1 MAKKKR
7 INPHRIPV
15 AKTEVDKNELSEE
28 SFSGNYYY
36 AWLLILP
43 ELFLIEGMDA
53 AKIAEIWRE
62 IDHYTSDPRFTGQR
76 MDSEVRRAE
85 RLMGWTTSYQGVNAQ
100 QIRSKGGLEAAK
112 RRLQERAVHTSLCLI
127 CLAFDYMKLLDLER
141 IRRVFLNANITW
153 AEVQNG
159 LLTYAELQKMMLD
172 RGIVVRDDAPGEM
185 VTCAAVAQ
193 PEAQPV

>member
-1 MAKKKR
+1 
-7 INPHRIPV
+7 
-15 AKTEVDKNELSEE
+15 
-28 SFSGNYYY
+28 
-36 AWLLILP
+36 
-43 ELFLIEGMDA
+43 
-53 AKIAEIWRE
+53 
-62 IDHYTSDPRFTGQR
+62 
-76 MDSEVRRAE
+76 
-85 RLMGWTTSYQGVNAQ
+85 MGWTTSYQGVNAQ

-185 VTCAAVAQ
+185 VTCAAAAQ